1 MNELEVCQKYSVPLL
16 EPWEGYKA
24 FLHGW
29 HEKFLLYWLTYGGYC
44 RRLVEIEQTK
54 TPEFG
59 YAPNERE
66 VRIKHFRPVVGI
78 LPADLEEAGQAY
90 ETAWQAYETARQT
103 YGTAWQV
110 CKTAWQAYVTA
121 RQAYVTIYEQHRA
134 ELEALHARECDCKY
148 WKPERQMMVFTEE
161 AK

>member
-1 MNELEVCQKYSVPLL
+1 VTALEVCQKYSVPLL

-24 FLHGW
+24 FWHGW
-29 HEKFLLYWLTYGGYC
+29 HEKFLIYWLTHKDYC
-44 RRLVEIEQTK
+44 ERLMEIEQRK

-78 LPADLEEAGQAY
+78 LPADLEEA
-90 ETAWQAYETARQT
+90 R
-103 YGTAWQV
+103 
-110 CKTAWQAYVTA
+110 QAYVTA
-121 RQAYVTIYEQHRA
+121 RQAYGTAWQAYMTVYEQHRA